1 MCIAYSWDGHSTTDD
16 RIRKANCKFT
26 LLILIS
32 IVVNVFL
39 FIGLAIFLAFYITL
53 WSFLAKQ
60 QRFTEPSP
68 APYGV
73 GALPHDTKQQIE
85 LHCIGVPKF
94 IMWGLNRG
102 TQRVSQDNYNFLT
115 NNMNKLL
122 EEEKADKIREQ
133 YKETLPFDK
142 EMLFL
147 VFVVSVLLLALSA
160 GISF

>member
-1 MCIAYSWDGHSTTDD
+1 MYSFSSGS
-16 RIRKANCKFT
+16 
-26 LLILIS
+26 
-32 IVVNVFL
+32 L
-39 FIGLAIFLAFYITL
+39 FFWLFYIML
-53 WSFLAKQ
+53 WCFLEK
-60 QRFTEPSP
+60 RLRSTESSP
-68 APYGV
+68 TPYGI
-73 GALPHDTKQQIE
+73 GGLPHVTKRQIE
-85 LHCIGVPKF
+85 PHCIGVPKF
-94 IMWGLNRG
+94 IMCGSNLG